1 MRGDVGRHLQLASPR
16 APLISGTEVAELRL
30 HPVDGVAPP
39 GPVPVLPSGGGLPC
53 EVRGV
58 PVASPLERARLRQ
71 PVLGELADGLEE
83 AVAGA
88 GGGVVGDEERLS
100 DQRVEMP
107 EHVHVVG
114 PVDHGADAR
123 QVEAAGED
131 RRQAKQL
138 PLVVGQEVVGPLH
151 RMAER
156 ELSFRPRYRPLQ
168 QPEPIGESIPDLDR
182 AHGCHPGGRQLDAQ
196 REPVEGL
203 ADLGHRVGGLRLR
216 EPEVGPDGSGAIDEQ
231 RDGVGGHAP
240 LQSQRCHG
248 EHRLPVDR
256 EGLA

>member
-1 MRGDVGRHLQLASPR
+1 MSAACAAMSVATSSSPR
-16 APLISGTEVAELRL
+16 PRSTDIRNAGCP
-30 HPVDGVAPP
+30 APP
-39 GPVPVLPSGGGLPC
+39 PPSRPRRATRARSSAPIGRRTPGEVL
-53 EVRGV
+53 GV
-58 PVASPLERARLRQ
+58 PVTSPLERARLRQ

-88 GGGVVGDEERLS
+88 GRGVVGDEERLS

-131 RRQAKQL
+131 RREAEQL

-156 ELSFRPRYRPLQ
+156 ELSFRPRYRSLQ
-168 QPEPIGESIPDLDR
+168 QPESIGESIPDLDR
-182 AHGCHPGGRQLDAQ
+182 AHRRHSGGGQLDAQ

-203 ADLGHRVGGLRLR
+203 ADLGHRGRGIRLR
-216 EPEVGPDGSGAIDEQ
+216 RARSWAG
-231 RDGVGGHAP
+231 
-240 LQSQRCHG
+240 
-248 EHRLPVDR
+248 RLGLDR
-256 EGLA
+256 RTA